1 MINIKPV
8 VHDVNTVNR
17 ISQTGRQLGSQ
28 PTNQTDRSE
37 TLRQS
42 DRNTDTDRVTRQTDS
57 QRDRVS
63 PLLFTDGFSQNYDT
77 VPGKLGLDRLE
88 GLRQVR
94 P

>member
-28 PTNQTDRSE
+28 PTNQTDGSE

-42 DRNTDTDRVTRQTDS
+42 DRNTDRVTRQTRS
-57 QRDRVS
+57 
-63 PLLFTDGFSQNYDT
+63 
-77 VPGKLGLDRLE
+77 
-88 GLRQVR
+88 
-94 P
+94 